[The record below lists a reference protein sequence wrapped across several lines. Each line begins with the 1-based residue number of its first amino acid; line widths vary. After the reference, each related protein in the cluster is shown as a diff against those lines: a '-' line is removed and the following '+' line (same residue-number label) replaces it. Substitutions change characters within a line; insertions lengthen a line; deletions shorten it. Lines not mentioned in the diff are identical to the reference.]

1 MKKMKAVLA
10 VLITAGLLAGCAG
23 RGGTSTFEP
32 KSSGIFVTD
41 AGPFSTAT
49 VETYD
54 DQDYYNEEEWKTFL
68 EENVA
73 SYNAEHGEGAVALQS
88 CSLKDG
94 TASMIFDYATGS
106 DLAQFTALY
115 EDTANS
121 VNSIDIIPVA
131 QALEEAGTAGTIFIK
146 TADGKTAST
155 DEIAKKTD
163 YHVVAVDGGP
173 VKIQTEG
180 KIMYT
185 SDGVKLNSSFIA
197 EISEG
202 KNYIIFK

>member
-10 VLITAGLLAGCAG
+10 VLITAGILAGCAG

-41 AGPFSTAT
+41 AGTFSTAT

-54 DQDYYNEEEWKTFL
+54 NQDYYNEEEWKNFL

-73 SYNAEHGEGAVALQS
+73 AYNAEHGEGAVTLQT
-88 CSLKDG
+88 CSLKEG

-115 EDTANS
+115 EDTANHR
-121 VNSIDIIPVA
+121 
-131 QALEEAGTAGTIFIK
+131 
-146 TADGKTAST
+146 
-155 DEIAKKTD
+155 
-163 YHVVAVDGGP
+163 YHSRGSGPGRSGGGRNDLCQDGGR
-173 VKIQTEG
+173 Q
-180 KIMYT
+180 
-185 SDGVKLNSSFIA
+185 DGIY
-197 EISEG
+197 G
-202 KNYIIFK
+202 

>member
-1 MKKMKAVLA
+1 MNKMKAVLA

-23 RGGTSTFEP
+23 RGGPSTFEP
-32 KSSGIFVTD
+32 QSSGYFVTD
-41 AGPFSTAT
+41 AGTVSTAT

-121 VNSIDIIPVA
+121 VNSIAIIPVA
-131 QALEEAGTAGTIFIK
+131 QALEEAGTAGTTFIK

-155 DEIAKKTD
+155 DEFAKNTD
-163 YHVVAVDGGP
+163 YHVVAVNG
-173 VKIQTEG
+173 
-180 KIMYT
+180 
-185 SDGVKLNSSFIA
+185 
-197 EISEG
+197 
-202 KNYIIFK
+202 

>member
-1 MKKMKAVLA
+1 M
-10 VLITAGLLAGCAG
+10 
-23 RGGTSTFEP
+23 
-32 KSSGIFVTD
+32 TD
-41 AGPFSTAT
+41 AGTFSTAT

-185 SDGVKLNSSFIA
+185 SDGCLLYTSDA
-197 EISEG
+197 ADD
-202 KNYIIFK
+202 

>member
-1 MKKMKAVLA
+1 MKKNSILIALA
-10 VLITAGLLAGCAG
+10 LFSA
-23 RGGTSTFEP
+23 GGTWAEELP
-32 KSSGIFVTD
+32 KDTLKVIDVEEIVVIAAPKENRKLREQPTAVTML
-41 AGPFSTAT
+41 SQ
-49 VETYD
+49 
-54 DQDYYNEEEWKTFL
+54 QDM
-68 EENVA
+68 
-73 SYNAEHGEGAVALQS
+73 Q
-88 CSLKDG
+88 
-94 TASMIFDYATGS
+94 
-106 DLAQFTALY
+106 
-115 EDTANS
+115 ANQ

-131 QALEEAGTAGTIFIK
+131 QALEEAGAAGTIFVK

-163 YHVVAVDGGP
+163 YHVDGGP
-173 VKIQTEG
+173 IKLQTEG

>member
-10 VLITAGLLAGCAG
+10 VLITAGILAGCAG

-41 AGPFSTAT
+41 AGTFSTAT

-54 DQDYYNEEEWKTFL
+54 NQDYYNEEEWKNFL

-73 SYNAEHGEGAVALQS
+73 VTLQT
-88 CSLKDG
+88 CSLKEG

-115 EDTANS
+115 EDTANQ

-131 QALEEAGTAGTIFIK
+131 QALEEAGAAGTIFVK

-173 VKIQTEG
+173 IKLQTEG